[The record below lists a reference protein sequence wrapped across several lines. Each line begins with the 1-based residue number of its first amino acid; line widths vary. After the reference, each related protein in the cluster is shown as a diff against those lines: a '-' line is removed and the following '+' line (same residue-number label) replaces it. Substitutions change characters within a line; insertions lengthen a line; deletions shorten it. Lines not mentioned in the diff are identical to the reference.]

1 VQNDP
6 VFKRDRSLLAEIE
19 RGALD
24 DRVSLVATLRRCI
37 ALGHQTHSAEVRE
50 WATRELHGYR
60 NDSEIPEY
68 RIIHVPL
75 MINGSTLTH
84 RITGEQISATD
95 LPDFVQEHISEEL
108 RLAHSVGDLQALVRN
123 AERANKTNV
132 MMVPLGAAEVVK
144 MMNHLMQDRT
154 RVVTNLYWDVSTAR
168 IEGVLEQIRTKLVG
182 LASEMRAVMTDDASV
197 PSSEQADQAVN
208 FVLNGGR
215 RNTINVISSQTG
227 TGGTS
232 TVTTNPAESTPSF
245 STRGRL
251 IGTFIVGLATVI
263 ATIVGIAQYAK
274 DTGPST
280 PRPTPSVVRST

>member
-1 VQNDP
+1 MQNDP

-227 TGGTS
+227 TGRTS

>member
-1 VQNDP
+1 MQNDP

-227 TGGTS
+227 TGRTS
-232 TVTTNPAESTPSF
+232 TVTTNPAESAVREGHRSVDPAAYA
-245 STRGRL
+245 
-251 IGTFIVGLATVI
+251 IG
-263 ATIVGIAQYAK
+263 
-274 DTGPST
+274 GPKHLD
-280 PRPTPSVVRST
+280 RSYWWFEARSGW

>member
-227 TGGTS
+227 TGRTS

>member
-1 VQNDP
+1 MQNDP